1 MPMQATTG
9 GIAAALVAGALLA
22 APAAAA
28 PVFSS
33 YKGTWED
40 FDWNQNVIRTKVSGT
55 TRDIGTDIKSR
66 GSTTVTLAFATGA
79 CGSEDWSG
87 ADGADTASANVSK
100 LVSEGA
106 KYIISTGGAGGTFTC
121 SSDSGM
127 STFINRWNSANL
139 VGVDF
144 DIENGQS
151 QSVINALMQRVK
163 TAHANYP
170 SLRFSFT
177 IATEAVSNGSSM
189 AVPNLG
195 TGQGANDDY
204 NGLDPIGNNVM
215 AAVRSVL
222 GWDGTAAHW
231 PSYVKIDLMTMDF
244 GDPPQKAFCVVSG
257 GKCQMG
263 QSTLQAAYNQVSV
276 WKMPY
281 SGVEVTPMIG
291 GNDTTDEKFLLTDV
305 DTVSSFALS
314 KGLGGVHYWAWDRDA
329 PCAVGAA
336 KDNCNSMGK
345 NTARYGYIDRFVADG
360 LK

>member
-1 MPMQATTG
+1 MLMRNRFGA
-9 GIAAALVAGALLA
+9 IAATLAVATLAL
-22 APAAAA
+22 PAAAA
-28 PVFSS
+28 PVFSA
-33 YKGTWED
+33 YKGTWEA
-40 FDWNQNVIRTKVSGT
+40 FDWNHNVIRTKVSGS
-55 TRDIGTDIKSR
+55 TRDIGTDIKAR
-66 GSTTVTLAFATGA
+66 GSSTVTLAFATGA

-87 ADGADTASANVSK
+87 ASGADVAAANVPK

-106 KYIISTGGAGGTFTC
+106 KYIVSTGGAGATFTC

-139 VGVDF
+139 LGIDF
-144 DIENGQS
+144 DIEEGQS
-151 QSVINALMQRVK
+151 QSVINALVQRVK

-177 IATEAVSNGSSM
+177 IATEAVNNGGSV
-189 AVPNLG
+189 AVANLG
-195 TGQGANDDY
+195 TGKGANDDY
-204 NGLDPIGNNVM
+204 NGLNNTGNTVM
-215 AAVRSVL
+215 AAIKSVL

-244 GDPPQKAFCVVSG
+244 GDPPQKSFCVVSG

-276 WKMPY
+276 WKMPF

-291 GNDTTDEKFLLTDV
+291 GNDNTDEKFQLTDV
-305 DTVSSFALS
+305 DTVASFALS

-329 PCAVGAA
+329 PCATGAA
-336 KDNCNSMGK
+336 KDNCNSMGN